1 MALTQEQIWSKV
13 NFCLVYLFIDIS
25 GTILLNIDEK
35 SLYPNLRFFLSGL
48 LWPQRPKGQLISK
61 GLFGVFVSTKKTA
74 KFLWTSALDCKK
86 SSNQKTLLYNYVK

>member
-13 NFCLVYLFIDIS
+13 NFCLVYLFIAIS
-25 GTILLNIDEK
+25 GTIVLKIDEK
-35 SLYPNLRFFLSGL
+35 KVYTYPNLRLFLSGL

-74 KFLWTSALDCKK
+74 KFL
-86 SSNQKTLLYNYVK
+86 